1 MSSNNKDTINK
12 MPSAPTSKNR
22 QERLIRWKYGLTE
35 TQARVIADLYYGE
48 VK

>member
-1 MSSNNKDTINK
+1 MI
-12 MPSAPTSKNR
+12 R
-22 QERLIRWKYGLTE
+22 LQVRFLIRCHGLTE